1 IAVADILVGA
11 INMPLSAL
19 VEFVISRQVFNNAIC
34 QVDLVNVYLMFA
46 FTGCSL
52 YHLTLIA
59 WERYQAIG
67 KCFEY
72 KAKMT
77 KRRLKKLA
85 KTAWFLA
92 ALTSIPG
99 IVLTALEINH
109 DFIIEAIAAFF
120 ALILIP
126 YFYIMVY
133 RETRKRK
140 LTHITQITFLVKAKL
155 ENRVAITCA
164 LVSTAVILSFVPLVT
179 VGLLGELYPVLRN
192 HYVFRSTE
200 TLLQMNSIVNPLL
213 YCYRNRRFRNIVLE
227 KSWKVKCNVLNVSDP
242 PQDLIK
248 EKYAF
253 SRRNLSKY
261 LTRSASCNESAGSCG
276 TSPRSPESLLKRS
289 MSAPSSGA
297 PIDFSSVVSSQRV
310 DRGKKGRGTQAKK
323 KHSYTRRNKVAITL
337 QVQTRTQPVFS
348 CPQSPN
354 FVWDTTNEIFPWILV
369 AIVSIASPAAIIL
382 NILTIA
388 AVKSRKELQK
398 NSNILLSSMAVAD
411 ILVGAINM
419 PLSALVEFVISRQVF
434 NNAICQV
441 DLVNVYLMFAF
452 TGCSL
457 YHLTLIAWERYQAIG
472 KCFEYKAKMTKRR
485 LKKLAITAWFLA
497 AVTHIPGIVLTAL
510 GINHDFII
518 DAIAAFFALILIAYF
533 YIMVYRETRKRKLT
547 HITQITFLVKAKLE
561 NRVAITC
568 ALVSTAVILS
578 FVPLVTVGLLGE
590 LYPVLR
596 NHYVFRSTETLLQ
609 MNSIVNPL
617 LYCYRNRRF
626 RNIVLEILCIRNLP
640 AAKTKVSPS
649 QDVRLKDRLSSMEDT
664 LEKPNVKYL
673 TRSAS
678 CNESAGSCGTS
689 PRSRDILLKRSMSA
703 PSLGQ
708 IKSSC
713 DDTMH

>member
-1 IAVADILVGA
+1 MFNDTQTNINSSSVASYRPVFSCPQSPNFVWDTTNEIFPWIMVAIVSIASPAAIILNILTIAAVKSRKELQKNSYILLSSMAVADILVGA

-200 TLLQMNSIVNPLL
+200 TLLQMNSIVNPL
-213 YCYRNRRFRNIVLE
+213 I
-227 KSWKVKCNVLNVSDP
+227 
-242 PQDLIK
+242 
-248 EKYAF
+248 
-253 SRRNLSKY
+253 
-261 LTRSASCNESAGSCG
+261 
-276 TSPRSPESLLKRS
+276 
-289 MSAPSSGA
+289 
-297 PIDFSSVVSSQRV
+297 
-310 DRGKKGRGTQAKK
+310 
-323 KHSYTRRNKVAITL
+323 
-337 QVQTRTQPVFS
+337 
-348 CPQSPN
+348 
-354 FVWDTTNEIFPWILV
+354 
-369 AIVSIASPAAIIL
+369 
-382 NILTIA
+382 
-388 AVKSRKELQK
+388 
-398 NSNILLSSMAVAD
+398 
-411 ILVGAINM
+411 
-419 PLSALVEFVISRQVF
+419 
-434 NNAICQV
+434 
-441 DLVNVYLMFAF
+441 
-452 TGCSL
+452 
-457 YHLTLIAWERYQAIG
+457 
-472 KCFEYKAKMTKRR
+472 
-485 LKKLAITAWFLA
+485 
-497 AVTHIPGIVLTAL
+497 
-510 GINHDFII
+510 
-518 DAIAAFFALILIAYF
+518 
-533 YIMVYRETRKRKLT
+533 
-547 HITQITFLVKAKLE
+547 
-561 NRVAITC
+561 
-568 ALVSTAVILS
+568 
-578 FVPLVTVGLLGE
+578 
-590 LYPVLR
+590 
-596 NHYVFRSTETLLQ
+596 
-609 MNSIVNPL
+609 
-617 LYCYRNRRF
+617 YCYRNRRF
-626 RNIVLEILCIRNLP
+626 RNIVLEILCIRNPP
-640 AAKTKVSPS
+640 AAKTKVGPGQVGAMKKRPVSAPS
-649 QDVRLKDRLSSMEDT
+649 IIRLRSNPPQSQNPSAILTVVATVHPQRSQGHGDSFSMFHPSSSKDSRKSWKAKCNPLNVSDPPQDLIKEQYAFNRKNLS
-664 LEKPNVKYL
+664 KYL

-678 CNESAGSCGTS
+678 CNESAGSCETS
-689 PRSRDILLKRSMSA
+689 PRSPESLLKRSMSA
-703 PSLGQ
+703 PSLRQ
-708 IKSSC
+708 IKHSC
-713 DDTMH
+713 DDTLH

>member
-1 IAVADILVGA
+1 MFNDTQTN
-11 INMPLSAL
+11 INS
-19 VEFVISRQVFNNAIC
+19 
-34 QVDLVNVYLMFA
+34 
-46 FTGCSL
+46 
-52 YHLTLIA
+52 
-59 WERYQAIG
+59 
-67 KCFEY
+67 
-72 KAKMT
+72 
-77 KRRLKKLA
+77 
-85 KTAWFLA
+85 
-92 ALTSIPG
+92 
-99 IVLTALEINH
+99 
-109 DFIIEAIAAFF
+109 
-120 ALILIP
+120 
-126 YFYIMVY
+126 
-133 RETRKRK
+133 
-140 LTHITQITFLVKAKL
+140 
-155 ENRVAITCA
+155 
-164 LVSTAVILSFVPLVT
+164 
-179 VGLLGELYPVLRN
+179 
-192 HYVFRSTE
+192 
-200 TLLQMNSIVNPLL
+200 
-213 YCYRNRRFRNIVLE
+213 
-227 KSWKVKCNVLNVSDP
+227 
-242 PQDLIK
+242 
-248 EKYAF
+248 
-253 SRRNLSKY
+253 
-261 LTRSASCNESAGSCG
+261 
-276 TSPRSPESLLKRS
+276 
-289 MSAPSSGA
+289 
-297 PIDFSSVVSSQRV
+297 SSV
-310 DRGKKGRGTQAKK
+310 A
-323 KHSYTRRNKVAITL
+323 SYR
-337 QVQTRTQPVFS
+337 PVFS

-398 NSNILLSSMAVAD
+398 NSYILLSSMAVAD

-497 AVTHIPGIVLTAL
+497 SVTHIPGIVLTAL

-640 AAKTKVSPS
+640 AAKTKVGPS
-649 QDVRLKDRLSSMEDT
+649 QVVRLKDRLSSMEDT
-664 LEKPNVKYL
+664 LEKPNVCSRRLLSKSASCELSNVTELIGAMKKRPVSAPSIIRLRSNSPQSQNPSTILTVVATVHPKRSQGHGDSFSMFHPSSFKNSKKSWKVKCNPLNVSDSPQDLIKEQYAFNRRNLSKYL

-708 IKSSC
+708 IKSCC

>member
-1 IAVADILVGA
+1 MFNYTQTNINSSPVA
-11 INMPLSAL
+11 S
-19 VEFVISRQVFNNAIC
+19 
-34 QVDLVNVYLMFA
+34 
-46 FTGCSL
+46 
-52 YHLTLIA
+52 
-59 WERYQAIG
+59 
-67 KCFEY
+67 
-72 KAKMT
+72 
-77 KRRLKKLA
+77 
-85 KTAWFLA
+85 
-92 ALTSIPG
+92 
-99 IVLTALEINH
+99 
-109 DFIIEAIAAFF
+109 
-120 ALILIP
+120 
-126 YFYIMVY
+126 Y
-133 RETRKRK
+133 R
-140 LTHITQITFLVKAKL
+140 
-155 ENRVAITCA
+155 
-164 LVSTAVILSFVPLVT
+164 
-179 VGLLGELYPVLRN
+179 
-192 HYVFRSTE
+192 
-200 TLLQMNSIVNPLL
+200 
-213 YCYRNRRFRNIVLE
+213 
-227 KSWKVKCNVLNVSDP
+227 
-242 PQDLIK
+242 
-248 EKYAF
+248 
-253 SRRNLSKY
+253 
-261 LTRSASCNESAGSCG
+261 
-276 TSPRSPESLLKRS
+276 
-289 MSAPSSGA
+289 
-297 PIDFSSVVSSQRV
+297 
-310 DRGKKGRGTQAKK
+310 
-323 KHSYTRRNKVAITL
+323 
-337 QVQTRTQPVFS
+337 PVFS

-354 FVWDTTNEIFPWILV
+354 FVWDTTNEIFPWIMV
-369 AIVSIASPAAIIL
+369 AIVSIASPAAVIL
-382 NILTIA
+382 NILVIS

-398 NSNILLSSMAVAD
+398 NSNILLLSSMAVAD

-510 GINHDFII
+510 EINHDFII
-518 DAIAAFFALILIAYF
+518 EAVAAFFALILVPYF

-596 NHYVFRSTETLLQ
+596 NNYVFRSTETLLQ

-640 AAKTKVSPS
+640 AAKTKVGPS
-649 QDVRLKDRLSSMEDT
+649 QVVRLKDRLSSMEDT
-664 LEKPNVKYL
+664 LEKPNVCSRRLLSKSASCELSNVTELIGAMKKRPVSAPSIIRLRSNSPQSQNPSTILTVVATVHPKRSQGHSDSFSMFHPSSSKDSKKSWKVKCNLLNVSDPPQDLIKEQYAFNCRNLIKYL

-678 CNESAGSCGTS
+678 CNESTGSCGTS
-689 PRSRDILLKRSMSA
+689 PRSRESLLKRSMSA

-708 IKSSC
+708 IKRSC

>member
-1 IAVADILVGA
+1 MFNDTQTN
-11 INMPLSAL
+11 INS
-19 VEFVISRQVFNNAIC
+19 
-34 QVDLVNVYLMFA
+34 
-46 FTGCSL
+46 
-52 YHLTLIA
+52 
-59 WERYQAIG
+59 
-67 KCFEY
+67 
-72 KAKMT
+72 
-77 KRRLKKLA
+77 
-85 KTAWFLA
+85 
-92 ALTSIPG
+92 
-99 IVLTALEINH
+99 
-109 DFIIEAIAAFF
+109 
-120 ALILIP
+120 
-126 YFYIMVY
+126 
-133 RETRKRK
+133 
-140 LTHITQITFLVKAKL
+140 
-155 ENRVAITCA
+155 
-164 LVSTAVILSFVPLVT
+164 
-179 VGLLGELYPVLRN
+179 
-192 HYVFRSTE
+192 
-200 TLLQMNSIVNPLL
+200 
-213 YCYRNRRFRNIVLE
+213 
-227 KSWKVKCNVLNVSDP
+227 
-242 PQDLIK
+242 
-248 EKYAF
+248 
-253 SRRNLSKY
+253 
-261 LTRSASCNESAGSCG
+261 
-276 TSPRSPESLLKRS
+276 
-289 MSAPSSGA
+289 
-297 PIDFSSVVSSQRV
+297 SSV
-310 DRGKKGRGTQAKK
+310 A
-323 KHSYTRRNKVAITL
+323 SYR
-337 QVQTRTQPVFS
+337 PVFS

-354 FVWDTTNEIFPWILV
+354 FVWDTTNEIFPWIMV

-388 AVKSRKELQK
+388 AVKSRNELQK

-452 TGCSL
+452 TGCS
-457 YHLTLIAWERYQAIG
+457 QAIG

-590 LYPVLR
+590 LYPVLH
-596 NHYVFRSTETLLQ
+596 NNYVFRSAETLLQ

-617 LYCYRNRRF
+617 IYCYRNRRF
-626 RNIVLEILCIRNLP
+626 RNIVLEILCIRNTP
-640 AAKTKVSPS
+640 AAKTKVGPGQVGAMKKRPVSAPS
-649 QDVRLKDRLSSMEDT
+649 IIRLRSNPPQSQNPSAILTVAATDHPQRSQGHGDSFSMFHPSSSKDSKKSWKVKCNPLNVSDLPQDLIKEQYAFNRRNLS
-664 LEKPNVKYL
+664 KYL

-678 CNESAGSCGTS
+678 CNESAGSYGTS

-708 IKSSC
+708 IKRSC
-713 DDTMH
+713 DDTLY